1 MFTFG
6 NVKIQFLIGREQKI
20 KPSVIQALCVSLLF
34 FTRGVFSSYVFFAH
48 TPLGVKCD
56 RSCDRV
62 AFAWQISFDA
72 SKEFVDSQGITQMQ
86 VIPRRT
92 ILLEPTV
99 RSYTINE
106 LSPFTTYSVNVSA
119 IPSDRQYRPPTKIA
133 VTTQMAGT

>member
-1 MFTFG
+1 
-6 NVKIQFLIGREQKI
+6 
-20 KPSVIQALCVSLLF
+20 
-34 FTRGVFSSYVFFAH
+34 
-48 TPLGVKCD
+48 
-56 RSCDRV
+56 V
-62 AFAWQISFDA
+62 AFGWQISFDA

-133 VTTQMAGT
+133 VTTQMAGTYNKKNTRLYTHTRPGKKLHTDRAPHF

>member
-1 MFTFG
+1 MFTSPPAVTFVSNT
-6 NVKIQFLIGREQKI
+6 NVFLLRHPSCVFCATFVGR
-20 KPSVIQALCVSLLF
+20 S
-34 FTRGVFSSYVFFAH
+34 TRDRSQI
-48 TPLGVKCD
+48 CD

-62 AFAWQISFDA
+62 AFGWQISFDA